1 MATERLQKIMA
12 SAGIGS
18 RRHCETL
25 IAAGRVR
32 VNGEVVT
39 ELGAK
44 ADPARDAILVDGQR
58 LAAPPEHHYY
68 KVHKP
73 RGVLS
78 DVGGDTGE
86 RRTVAD
92 LLRVGSGRVFAVGRL
107 DLHSEGL
114 VLLTDDGEL
123 ANRLT
128 HPRYQHPKTYFV
140 LVGETPNG
148 AALEQLR
155 RGVDLPEG
163 RTAPAEVAVAER
175 LPGPLQLS
183 KGPTEG
189 VWLRVVLRE
198 GKKRQIRN
206 MTAAV
211 GYPTLRLVRWS
222 IGPLTLGDL
231 ELGQYAP
238 LTPYELASLMDMAGI
253 AHVKPPKSERKH
265 TARRPVAKTQ
275 QGKSEHGKGEH
286 GKGEHGKG
294 EHGKGEH
301 GVEEGGKKPPRP
313 RKVDAKG
320 KPPRASSSGY
330 APKSAGA
337 TASGKASTGPR
348 STPKSAAGSQAPK
361 KSNTGRPP
369 STRPPAKTSSSGR
382 KPGSTP
388 QKRAPRDG

>member
-1 MATERLQKIMA
+1 MPTERLQKIMA
-12 SAGIGS
+12 AAGVGS

-25 IAAGRVR
+25 IEAGRVR

-44 ADPARDAILVDGQR
+44 ADPVRDTILVDGQR
-58 LAAPPEHHYY
+58 LAPAPVHRYY

-78 DVGGDTGE
+78 DIGGDTGD
-86 RRTVAD
+86 RKTVAD
-92 LLRVGSGRVFAVGRL
+92 LLPEGSGRVFAVGRL

-140 LVGETPNG
+140 LVGETPSG
-148 AALEQLR
+148 AAFEQLR
-155 RGVDLPEG
+155 NGVDLPEG
-163 RTAPAEVAVAER
+163 RTAPAEAAVAER
-175 LPGPLQLS
+175 LPVPLQLS

-189 VWLRVVLRE
+189 VWLRIVLRE

-231 ELGQYAP
+231 ELGEYAP

-253 AHVKPPKSERKH
+253 AHEKPPKSERKH
-265 TARRPVAKTQ
+265 YVRRPAGKRTP
-275 QGKSEHGKGEH
+275 GKSERDGAD
-286 GKGEHGKG
+286 
-294 EHGKGEH
+294 
-301 GVEEGGKKPPRP
+301 GGKKPARP

-320 KPPRASSSGY
+320 KPPRAAKPAGAGSGKKVSRPPGSSESGPTRT
-330 APKSAGA
+330 ASKPSAG
-337 TASGKASTGPR
+337 
-348 STPKSAAGSQAPK
+348 
-361 KSNTGRPP
+361 GR
-369 STRPPAKTSSSGR
+369 TQGAHPPAKTTSSGR
-382 KPGSTP
+382 KPGAKP
-388 QKRAPRDG
+388 QKRAPNDA